1 MTTLLS
7 RYLREIWPFAT
18 LTCVITLTLWLSAV
32 QRANDHWNKAEE
44 LLTRGEVMRATRHYQ
59 WAARAYYPS
68 SSIGPQALDK
78 LWIESQAFKSKGQIE
93 QALMCLD
100 LLRGAIWSTRWLMT
114 PYRSWHMKVDQ
125 EIVTLRGN
133 QLDRSK
139 LMLVLKHDPLPTVTR
154 SLCLL
159 ISVLAMLLSVINL
172 LSNGLT
178 RELKVTTHTWRGV
191 IALSLT
197 LIGVVLSLAT

>member
-7 RYLREIWPFAT
+7 RCLREVWPLAT
-18 LTCVITLTLWLSAV
+18 LTCVITLTLWISAI
-32 QRANDHWNKAEE
+32 QRANEHWDKAEE

-68 SSIGPQALDK
+68 SSIGPLALEK

-114 PYRSWHMKVDQ
+114 PYRSWQMKVDQ
-125 EIVTLRGN
+125 EIVGLRGN

-139 LMLVLKHDPLPTVTR
+139 LMLALKHDPLPTVTR
-154 SLCLL
+154 SICLL
-159 ISVLAMLLSVINL
+159 ISVLAMLMGVINL

-178 RELKVTTHTWRGV
+178 RELKLTTNIWRSL
-191 IALSLT
+191 IILSLT
-197 LIGVVLSLAT
+197 LISFLLSLTT

>member
-7 RYLREIWPFAT
+7 RCLREVWPFAT
-18 LTCVITLTLWLSAV
+18 LTCVITLTLWISAI
-32 QRANDHWNKAEE
+32 QRANEHWDKAEE

-68 SSIGPQALDK
+68 SSIGPLALEK

-114 PYRSWHMKVDQ
+114 PYRSWQMKVDQ
-125 EIVTLRGN
+125 EIVGLRGN

-139 LMLVLKHDPLPTVTR
+139 LMLALKHDPLPTVTR
-154 SLCLL
+154 SICLL
-159 ISVLAMLLSVINL
+159 ISVLAMLMGVINL

-178 RELKVTTHTWRGV
+178 RELKLTTNIWRSL
-191 IALSLT
+191 IILSLT
-197 LIGVVLSLAT
+197 LISFLLSLTT